1 MLLPRYRGAMIR
13 ATPIAAASIFA
24 PAAMAGITNPGFE
37 TGDLSGWTTFEANT
51 VSEGIFRAV
60 AGGSVLPLSGA
71 TAPPAST
78 GDTLAISDMAAA
90 GLRVLYQ
97 DITIPADATLSF
109 DLWWN
114 NAAGFW
120 VNPGNMFPNPFPNQ
134 HARIDLIALDAP
146 LNTTDPDNIALSLV
160 TLDENDD
167 TQSGDWRSQQFDLS
181 SLAGQTL
188 RLRIAEVDNQGPL
201 YIALD
206 NFALIPSPGTATV
219 LLLVIGGAARRR
231 R

>member
-1 MLLPRYRGAMIR
+1 
-13 ATPIAAASIFA
+13 
-24 PAAMAGITNPGFE
+24 MAGIVNGGFE

-51 VSEGIFRAV
+51 VGDGIFRA
-60 AGGSVLPLSGA
+60 AQGGSVLPLSGA
-71 TAPPAST
+71 TAPTASA

-97 DITIPADATLSF
+97 DITIPTDAALSF

-146 LNTTDPDNIALSLV
+146 LNTTDPDDIALSLV
-160 TLDENDD
+160 TLDEDDD

-181 SLAGQTL
+181 AFAGQTL

-201 YIALD
+201 YVGVD
-206 NFALIPSPGTATV
+206 NFSLIPAPSSAGVVMFGLIA
-219 LLLVIGGAARRR
+219 AARRR

>member
-1 MLLPRYRGAMIR
+1 MIR
-13 ATPIAAASIFA
+13 TAPIAVALLLA
-24 PAAMAGITNPGFE
+24 PSAMAGIVNPGFE

-51 VSEGIFRAV
+51 VGDGIFRA
-60 AGGSVLPLSGA
+60 AQGGSVLPLSGA
-71 TAPPAST
+71 TAPPASE

-97 DITIPADATLSF
+97 DITIPTGATLSF

-134 HARIDLIALDAP
+134 HARIDLISVDAP

-160 TLDENDD
+160 TLDEDD
-167 TQSGDWRSQQFDLS
+167 PTQSGGWTGNSFDLS
-181 SLAGQTL
+181 ALAGQTL

-201 YIALD
+201 YVAVD
-206 NFALIPSPGTATV
+206 NFALIPTPAPVALV
-219 LLLVIGGAARRR
+219 LLAIGSATRRR

>member
-1 MLLPRYRGAMIR
+1 MNR
-13 ATPIAAASIFA
+13 ATPVAAALLLA
-24 PAAMAGITNPGFE
+24 PAAMAGIVNGGFE

-51 VSEGIFRAV
+51 VGEGVFRA
-60 AGGSVLPLSGA
+60 AEGGSVLPLSGA
-71 TAPPAST
+71 TAPTASV

-97 DITIPADATLSF
+97 DITIPAGATLSF

-146 LNTTDPDNIALSLV
+146 LNTTDLDDIALSLV
-160 TLDENDD
+160 TLDEDD
-167 TQSGDWRSQQFDLS
+167 PTQSGDWISRQFDLS
-181 SLAGQTL
+181 AFAGQTL

-201 YIALD
+201 YVAVD
-206 NFALIPSPGTATV
+206 NFALIPSPGATTV
-219 LLLVIGGAARRR
+219 LLLAMGSAARRR

>member
-1 MLLPRYRGAMIR
+1 MTR
-13 ATPIAAASIFA
+13 ATPIAAAFLLA
-24 PAAMAGITNPGFE
+24 PAAMAGIVNGGFE

-51 VSEGIFRAV
+51 VGEGIFRA
-60 AGGSVLPLSGA
+60 AQGGSILPLSGA
-71 TAPPAST
+71 TAPTASA

-97 DITIPADATLSF
+97 DITIPAGATLSF

-146 LNTTDPDNIALSLV
+146 LNTTDPDDIALSLV
-160 TLDENDD
+160 TLDENDP

-201 YIALD
+201 YVAVD
-206 NFALIPSPGTATV
+206 NFSLIPSPGAATV
-219 LLLVIGGAARRR
+219 LLLAIGSAARRR

>member
-1 MLLPRYRGAMIR
+1 MITLRALAALSSTTLL
-13 ATPIAAASIFA
+13 T
-24 PAAMAGITNPGFE
+24 PAAVASAITNGGFE
-37 TGDLSGWTTFEANT
+37 TGDLTGWTTFEANT
-51 VSEGIFRAV
+51 VGDGLFRAA

-71 TAPPAST
+71 IAPPASE

-134 HARIDLIALDAP
+134 HARIDLISLDAP
-146 LNTTDPDNIALSLV
+146 LNTTNPADIALALV
-160 TLDENDD
+160 TLDDGRTE
-167 TQSGDWRSQQFDLS
+167 SEGWESFSFDLAD
-181 SLAGQTL
+181 LAGQTL
-188 RLRIAEVDNQGPL
+188 RLRIAEVDNQAPL
-201 YIALD
+201 YIAAD
-206 NFALIPSPGTATV
+206 NFSLIPSPGAATV
-219 LLLVIGGAARRR
+219 LLLVIGSAARRR

>member
-1 MLLPRYRGAMIR
+1 
-13 ATPIAAASIFA
+13 
-24 PAAMAGITNPGFE
+24 MAGIVNGGFE

-51 VSEGIFRAV
+51 VGDGIFRA
-60 AGGSVLPLSGA
+60 AQGGSVLPLSGA
-71 TAPPAST
+71 TAPPASD

-97 DITIPADATLSF
+97 DITIPPEATLSF

-146 LNTTDPDNIALSLV
+146 LNTTDPDDIALPLV
-160 TLDENDD
+160 TLDGNESIE
-167 TQSGDWRSQQFDLS
+167 SGGWRSQQFDLAA
-181 SLAGQTL
+181 LAGQTL

-201 YIALD
+201 YVAVD
-206 NFALIPSPGTATV
+206 NFALIPSPGAATV
-219 LLLVIGGAARRR
+219 LLLAMGSAARRR

>member
-1 MLLPRYRGAMIR
+1 
-13 ATPIAAASIFA
+13 
-24 PAAMAGITNPGFE
+24 MAGIVNGGFE

-51 VSEGIFRAV
+51 VGDGIFRA
-60 AGGSVLPLSGA
+60 AQGGSVLPLSGA
-71 TAPPAST
+71 TAPPASD

-97 DITIPADATLSF
+97 DITIPAGATLSF

-146 LNTTDPDNIALSLV
+146 LNTTSPDDIALPLV
-160 TLDENDD
+160 TLDEDD
-167 TQSGDWRSQQFDLS
+167 PTQSGDWRSQQFDLS

-201 YIALD
+201 YIAVD
-206 NFALIPSPGTATV
+206 NFALIPSPGAATV
-219 LLLVIGGAARRR
+219 LLLAVGSAARRR

>member
-1 MLLPRYRGAMIR
+1 MNR
-13 ATPIAAASIFA
+13 ATPIAAAFLFA
-24 PAAMAGITNPGFE
+24 PAVMADIVNGGFE
-37 TGDLSGWTTFEANT
+37 TGDLSGWMTFEANT
-51 VSEGIFRAV
+51 VGDGIFRA
-60 AGGSVLPLSGA
+60 AQGGSVLPLSGA
-71 TAPPAST
+71 TAPPASD

-97 DITIPADATLSF
+97 DITIPKNATLSF

-134 HARIDLIALDAP
+134 HARIDLISLDAP
-146 LNTTDPDNIALSLV
+146 LNTTNPDDIALSLV
-160 TLDENDD
+160 TLDEDD
-167 TQSGDWRSQQFDLS
+167 PTQSGGWRSQQFDFAA
-181 SLAGQTL
+181 LAGQTL

-201 YIALD
+201 YVAVD
-206 NFALIPSPGTATV
+206 NFALIPSPGAATV
-219 LLLVIGGAARRR
+219 LLLAMGSAARRR

>member
-1 MLLPRYRGAMIR
+1 MNR
-13 ATPIAAASIFA
+13 ATPIAAAFLFA
-24 PAAMAGITNPGFE
+24 PAAMADIVNGGFE

-51 VSEGIFRAV
+51 VGDGIFRA
-60 AGGSVLPLSGA
+60 AQGGSVLPLSGA
-71 TAPPAST
+71 TAPPASD

-97 DITIPADATLSF
+97 DITIPPEATLSF

-146 LNTTDPDNIALSLV
+146 LNTTDPDDIALSLV
-160 TLDENDD
+160 TLDEDDD

-201 YIALD
+201 YVAVD
-206 NFALIPSPGTATV
+206 NFALIPAPGAAAVV
-219 LLLVIGGAARRR
+219 LLAIGSAARRR

>member
-1 MLLPRYRGAMIR
+1 MTR
-13 ATPIAAASIFA
+13 ATPIAAAFLLA
-24 PAAMAGITNPGFE
+24 PAAMAGIVNGGFE

-51 VSEGIFRAV
+51 VGDGIFRA
-60 AGGSVLPLSGA
+60 AQGGSLLPLSGA
-71 TAPPAST
+71 TAPPASE
-78 GDTLAISDMAAA
+78 GSTLAISDMAAA

-97 DITIPADATLSF
+97 DITIPENATLSF

-120 VNPGNMFPNPFPNQ
+120 VNPNNMFPNPFPNQ

-146 LNTTDPDNIALSLV
+146 LNTTSPDDIALSLV
-160 TLDENDD
+160 TLDEDD
-167 TQSGDWRSQQFDLS
+167 PTQSGGWRSQQFDLAA
-181 SLAGQTL
+181 LAGQTL

-201 YIALD
+201 YVAVD
-206 NFALIPSPGTATV
+206 NFMLIPSPGTATV

>member
-1 MLLPRYRGAMIR
+1 MNR
-13 ATPIAAASIFA
+13 AAPIAIICLFA
-24 PAAMAGITNPGFE
+24 PASMAGIANPGFE
-37 TGDLSGWTTFEANT
+37 TGDLTGWSTFEANT
-51 VSEGIFRAV
+51 VGEGIFRA
-60 AGGSVLPLSGA
+60 ATGGSLLPLSGA
-71 TAPPAST
+71 TAPPASA

-97 DITIPADATLSF
+97 DITIPENATLSF

-120 VNPGNMFPNPFPNQ
+120 VNPDNMFPNPFPNQ

-146 LNTTDPDNIALSLV
+146 LNTTSPDDIALSLV
-160 TLDENDD
+160 TLDEDD
-167 TQSGDWRSQQFDLS
+167 PTQSGGWRGQQFDLAA
-181 SLAGQTL
+181 LAGQTL

-201 YIALD
+201 YVAVD
-206 NFALIPSPGTATV
+206 NFALIPTPGATT
-219 LLLVIGGAARRR
+219 LLLLAIGGTTRRR

>member
-1 MLLPRYRGAMIR
+1 MIR
-13 ATPIAAASIFA
+13 SAPIAFA
-24 PAAMAGITNPGFE
+24 LALAPSAMAGITNPGFE

-51 VSEGIFRAV
+51 VGDGVFRA
-60 AGGSVLPLSGA
+60 AQGGSVLPLSGA
-71 TAPPAST
+71 TAPLASD

-97 DITIPADATLSF
+97 DITIPENATLSF

-120 VNPGNMFPNPFPNQ
+120 VNPDNMFPNPFPNQ

-146 LNTTDPDNIALSLV
+146 LNTTSPDDIALSLV
-160 TLDENDD
+160 TLDEDD
-167 TQSGDWRSQQFDLS
+167 PTQSGGWRSQQFDLS
-181 SLAGQTL
+181 ALAGQTL

-201 YIALD
+201 YVAVD
-206 NFALIPSPGTATV
+206 NFALIPTPGATT
-219 LLLVIGGAARRR
+219 LLLLAIGGTTRRR